1 MSRRSKYDEAFQK
14 NAVGL
19 VTSGRKA
26 AEVARDLGLHVETL
40 YLWVKKYGRLGTAA
54 TAGVPESKELLA
66 LLALRKENEVLRME
80 RDILKKAVGIFTHPP
95 R

>member
-66 LLALRKENEVLRME
+66 LRKENEVLRME